1 MRGSSGR
8 FTREPTCGT
17 RGSPA
22 RVIRRSLTRRRPLPI
37 FAPLDSRRASTRGG
51 PTMRHRTRRHSAWA
65 KVGALVGMVLLSGR
79 WTAAAQG
86 AEPIKI
92 GFGMA
97 LTGGLA
103 ANGKAAL
110 IAMQLWAEDVNKK
123 GGILGRPVE
132 LVYYDDQTKGATVPG
147 IYTKLLDVDKVNFV
161 VSGYGTNLIAPA
173 MPIVIERKLVF
184 PGLFGLAN
192 NEKYNYAGYFQ
203 IMPAGPRPAVDWTAT
218 YFEVAAR
225 QTPKPQTVALVGAD
239 AEYPHNALA
248 GARENVKRLGFK
260 VVYDSTYPPN
270 TVDFTPIVRAIKALD
285 PYLPPWAY
293 AYLQVLGQAIE
304 ATKSLDQQIVAD
316 YIRKA
321 EFDTIVG
328 KVRFGSNGEWLQSRV
343 LQVQFQGIETTDIE
357 QFKQPGKRVVLYPEK
372 FKSGTL
378 IYPYSKA
385 KIQ

>member
-1 MRGSSGR
+1 
-8 FTREPTCGT
+8 
-17 RGSPA
+17 
-22 RVIRRSLTRRRPLPI
+22 
-37 FAPLDSRRASTRGG
+37 
-51 PTMRHRTRRHSAWA
+51 MRHRTRWRSAWA
-65 KVGALVGMVLLSGR
+65 NVGALIGTLLLSGS

-225 QTPKPQTVALVGAD
+225 QVPKPQTVALVGAD

-285 PYLPPWAY
+285 PDLVCR
-293 AYLQVLGQAIE
+293 LLLEKKKKKTQ
-304 ATKSLDQQIVAD
+304 
-316 YIRKA
+316 
-321 EFDTIVG
+321 
-328 KVRFGSNGEWLQSRV
+328 QSRREPNPY
-343 LQVQFQGIETTDIE
+343 LTATTPCSRSAEACD
-357 QFKQPGKRVVLYPEK
+357 QPVDPIRAGANDR
-372 FKSGTL
+372 S
-378 IYPYSKA
+378 
-385 KIQ
+385 

>member
-1 MRGSSGR
+1 
-8 FTREPTCGT
+8 
-17 RGSPA
+17 
-22 RVIRRSLTRRRPLPI
+22 
-37 FAPLDSRRASTRGG
+37 
-51 PTMRHRTRRHSAWA
+51 MRHRTRWRSAWA
-65 KVGALVGMVLLSGR
+65 NVGALIGTLLLSGS

-192 NEKYNYAGYFQ
+192 NVKYNYAGYFQ
-203 IMPAGPRPAVDWTAT
+203 IVTVAPRPADHRAAT
-218 YFEVAAR
+218 YNEIAGT
-225 QTPKPQTVALVGAD
+225 QTTETETVSV
-239 AEYPHNALA
+239 
-248 GARENVKRLGFK
+248 
-260 VVYDSTYPPN
+260 
-270 TVDFTPIVRAIKALD
+270 
-285 PYLPPWAY
+285 
-293 AYLQVLGQAIE
+293 
-304 ATKSLDQQIVAD
+304 
-316 YIRKA
+316 
-321 EFDTIVG
+321 
-328 KVRFGSNGEWLQSRV
+328 
-343 LQVQFQGIETTDIE
+343 
-357 QFKQPGKRVVLYPEK
+357 
-372 FKSGTL
+372 
-378 IYPYSKA
+378 
-385 KIQ
+385 